1 MKEDD
6 LDVVITCNV
15 MNYGGDLNFVELE
28 WSFVYDD
35 ETVTLMAPHQKYL
48 RIAKRVS
55 YMILL
60 FMLVRFPQ
68 CNVSANISIL
78 PYCLKVKSQGH
89 WNPSIY
95 CICHRKL
102 M

>member
-55 YMILL
+55 YAILL
-60 FMLVRFPQ
+60 FMLVRFPK
-68 CNVSANISIL
+68 CNFSAIF
-78 PYCLKVKSQGH
+78 PYYHIALKSKVKDIGNQV
-89 WNPSIY
+89 Y
-95 CICHRKL
+95 CICHR
-102 M
+102 